1 MIRFLFRLIFLIPLC
16 FKKNFWLIQW
26 LIFFFT
32 FLFFFNYGRGLNY
45 FSISNIL
52 GIDFWSYSLI
62 LLRFWVC
69 TLIIL
74 ARGKLYKYGIY
85 SNLFLLVL
93 IFLILSLY
101 LVFSSLNIFI
111 FYLFFEIRL
120 VPVLLLIIG
129 WGYQPERLEAG
140 IYLLFYT
147 LLISLPII
155 IIIFYLNEKFYC
167 ISFLLID
174 LSLNRIFIYLCI
186 NIVFFVKIPIFFLH
200 LWLPKAHVEAPV
212 SGSIILAGIILK
224 LGGYGLL
231 RFIVFFKYFLSLNIF
246 FISLSLLGGF
256 IVSMICIRQRD
267 IKSLIAYSSVS
278 HIRLVLGG
286 ILAINI
292 WGFYG
297 ALFIILAHGLCSSGL
312 FCLANIFYER
322 IHSRR
327 IYLNKGL
334 LNIIPNLRLWI
345 FLLLSSNIAA
355 PPSLNLMREIILINS
370 IVGFNFLTILFLSL
384 ISFFRAVYSLF
395 LYRYSQHGIFF
406 SGAYSF
412 YNGLIREYILLLL
425 HWLPLNII
433 FLKIEIFI
441 YLNSL
446 IKILICGIK
455 DIIIYF
461 RLFVL
466 FFLFF
471 FYF

>member
-1 MIRFLFRLIFLIPLC
+1 MIRFLFSLIFLIPLC
-16 FKKNFWLIQW
+16 YKKNFWLIQW
-26 LIFFFT
+26 LFFIFIFIFI
-32 FLFFFNYGRGLNY
+32 FIYNGNINY
-45 FSISNIL
+45 FSFSYIL
-52 GIDFWSYSLI
+52 GIDIWSYSLI
-62 LLRFWVC
+62 LLRFWIC
-69 TLIIL
+69 SLIIL
-74 ARGKLYKYGIY
+74 ASGKLYKYNNY
-85 SNLFLLVL
+85 YNLFLFVL
-93 IFLILSLY
+93 ILLILRLY

-155 IIIFYLNEKFYC
+155 IIIFYLIENFNC
-167 ISFLLID
+167 VSFLLINFN
-174 LSLNRIFIYLCI
+174 LNRIFMYLCI
-186 NIVFFVKIPIFFLH
+186 NMVFFVKIPIFFLH

-231 RFIVFFKYFLSLNIF
+231 RFILFFKLFLSFNIF
-246 FISLSLLGGF
+246 FMSLSLFGGF
-256 IVSMICIRQRD
+256 LVSIICIRQSD

-286 ILAINI
+286 ILTLNI
-292 WGFYG
+292 WGFWG
-297 ALFIILAHGLCSSGL
+297 SLFIILAHGLCSSGL

-355 PPSLNLMREIILINS
+355 PPSLNLIREIILINS
-370 IVGFNFLTILFLSL
+370 LVGFNFLTILFLSL
-384 ISFFRAVYSLF
+384 ISFFSAVYSLF
-395 LYRYSQHGIFF
+395 LYSYSQHGLYF
-406 SGAYSF
+406 SGIYSF
-412 YNGLIREYILLLL
+412 YRGLIREYLLLLL
-425 HWLPLNII
+425 HWLPLNIL

-455 DIIIYF
+455 DIKIYF

-466 FFLFF
+466 FILFF